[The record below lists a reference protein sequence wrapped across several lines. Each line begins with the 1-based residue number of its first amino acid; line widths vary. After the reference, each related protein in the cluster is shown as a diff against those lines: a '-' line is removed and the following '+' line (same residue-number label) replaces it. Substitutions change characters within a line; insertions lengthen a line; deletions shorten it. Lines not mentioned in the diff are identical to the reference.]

1 MKIEEQ
7 IIAYRTSKKI
17 TQAELAEKLSITQA
31 MLSQIETG
39 KRVVSEKMMK
49 RLQSKRVIKRDI
61 GKANVAIR
69 LLIESLTPND
79 RDMIEMLLER
89 LTGIKI

>member
-39 KRVVSEKMMK
+39 KRVVSKKMMK

>member
-39 KRVVSEKMMK
+39 KRVVSKKMMK

-79 RDMIEMLLER
+79 RDMIEILLER